1 MGNKASPKEKKLV
14 VAKYQFRKI
23 GTKIK
28 HFFYTRKKIVIFFA
42 QLCTNPHKRVIK
54 G

>member
-23 GTKIK
+23 GAKIK
-28 HFFYTRKKIVIFFA
+28 HFFYTRKKIIIFLHNFA
-42 QLCTNPHKRVIK
+42 QILIK
-54 G
+54 GS